1 MIISSVL
8 MELRR
13 LINLLTEQ
21 TYTVSEILRLE
32 SVGKRM
38 CSQPPSPDA
47 DDLCHPSV
55 ARALEGSSQGPSYAV
70 QLADGGVFMADG
82 GQDDDDDEAVIQVR
96 YSDPVGG
103 RDL

>member
-1 MIISSVL
+1 MIIPSVL

-21 TYTVSEILRLE
+21 THKVSEILRLE
-32 SVGKRM
+32 RVGTRM

-82 GQDDDDDEAVIQVR
+82 GQDDDDEAVIQVR